1 MLFTL
6 HPSSCRRWAGRS
18 HPRPWVDPFAF
29 RDYGIVSSLSRD
41 LDGRYLRGPIDRYG
55 SLAFGGV
62 RTTLT
67 CRKVSIGSA
76 TATIEPEV
84 PFLDISGSRSIRVL
98 WRVGVVDNPACFV
111 LISPWLPEVV
121 VLEVAAC
128 ESVSLD
134 PREARALHTLV
145 EPSSLCSGPSPRFL
159 P

>member
-67 CRKVSIGSA
+67 WRKVSIGSA
-76 TATIEPEV
+76 TATIKPEV
-84 PFLDISGSRSIRVL
+84 PFLDISVSKSMRVL
-98 WRVGVVDNPACFV
+98 WRVGVVEIPFCFSV
-111 LISPWLPEVV
+111 ISPVLPLWV
-121 VLEVAAC
+121 VLEVAAYLD
-128 ESVSLD
+128 VSIG
-134 PREARALHTLV
+134 
-145 EPSSLCSGPSPRFL
+145 SQGPV
-159 P
+159 